1 MYPALTLTVALY
13 LGAIAVLALV
23 GLLVERLDPLVR
35 LGMKVGQYATMVVV
49 LLDAITLLQGHEP
62 PSRATHIGY
71 GVAAIGLP
79 VLLLSRRPER
89 EGEEAP
95 PPHLAVIAVVAAAMV
110 VMVVRLQQTW
120 S

>member
-1 MYPALTLTVALY
+1 MYPALTLAVALY
-13 LGAIAVLALV
+13 LGVVAVLALA
-23 GLLVERLDPLVR
+23 GLLLPQVEQVARLAMR
-35 LGMKVGQYATMVVV
+35 IGQYATMVVV

-62 PSRATHIGY
+62 PQRSTHIGY

-79 VLLLSRRPER
+79 VILLSRRPEQ

-95 PPHLAVIAVVAAAMV
+95 QPHLAVIAVVAAAMV
-110 VMVVRLQQTW
+110 VMVIRLQQTW